1 MVRPI
6 LRQQWRRHELRL
18 RLLRAVHDD
27 STWGRRLVCAES
39 VERGI
44 WPRKNRS
51 GSRGKVGRDWCAK
64 SSANAHAEAKKIEDP
79 TTLWMARGCPMTIPA
94 IPASRHF
101 PIAAGIFFGL
111 GLGGFFDGIVLHQVL
126 QWHHMLSS
134 WFPVNT
140 IENLELNTRWD
151 GIFHSTTYLF
161 VLIGLFLL
169 WRTAH
174 RRHLYWSSKL
184 LIGTMLLG
192 FGSFNTVEGIIDH
205 HLIGIHHVNETVPR
219 EYWPIWDIAFTL
231 WGAGMII
238 IGWMV
243 MRAGQREMSQ

>member
-1 MVRPI
+1 LDGTLAVR
-6 LRQQWRRHELRL
+6 
-18 RLLRAVHDD
+18 
-27 STWGRRLVCAES
+27 
-39 VERGI
+39 
-44 WPRKNRS
+44 
-51 GSRGKVGRDWCAK
+51 
-64 SSANAHAEAKKIEDP
+64 
-79 TTLWMARGCPMTIPA
+79 MTITASPT
-94 IPASRHF
+94 SRHF
-101 PIAAGIFFGL
+101 PISAGIFFGL

-174 RRHLYWSSKL
+174 RKHLYWSSKL

-192 FGSFNTVEGIIDH
+192 FGIFNTVEGIIDH
-205 HLIGIHHVNETVPR
+205 HLIGIHHVNETVVR

-243 MRAGQREMSQ
+243 MRGQRETSQ

>member
-1 MVRPI
+1 MDGTLAVR
-6 LRQQWRRHELRL
+6 
-18 RLLRAVHDD
+18 
-27 STWGRRLVCAES
+27 
-39 VERGI
+39 
-44 WPRKNRS
+44 
-51 GSRGKVGRDWCAK
+51 
-64 SSANAHAEAKKIEDP
+64 
-79 TTLWMARGCPMTIPA
+79 MTITASPT
-94 IPASRHF
+94 SRHF
-101 PIAAGIFFGL
+101 PISAGIFFGL

-174 RRHLYWSSKL
+174 RKHLYWSSKL

-192 FGSFNTVEGIIDH
+192 FGIFNTVEGPPDRH
-205 HLIGIHHVNETVPR
+205 PSRQRNGGPR
-219 EYWPIWDIAFTL
+219 ILTDLGYSLHPVGRGDDYHWLDGHAR
-231 WGAGMII
+231 
-238 IGWMV
+238 
-243 MRAGQREMSQ
+243 RAA